1 MVASRAA
8 ARRCERCKVLVSG
21 PESGYIHPAAI
32 TCCTLRPRLNERER
46 TMADCNLGGILCTVV
61 AGRKND
67 GDPVKPTYYLEA
79 WVVLPIVLVA
89 FVIGRMSRRKG

>member
-1 MVASRAA
+1 
-8 ARRCERCKVLVSG
+8 
-21 PESGYIHPAAI
+21 
-32 TCCTLRPRLNERER
+32 
-46 TMADCNLGGILCTVV
+46 MADCNLGGILCTVV